1 MKNCQ
6 QGLVDSTCIPF
17 RKSWGFANT
26 HVFIE
31 HFESINVSSMSFL
44 QFCVWI
50 FRLPFV
56 LSSFLAHLGTL
67 FHPTFLA
74 HREHF
79 TNDFHQQNFWPRA
92 GSWIAGWVVPDVTL
106 IISMRYINIENC
118 LTMMCLVWDL
128 MQLQVRSSVPT
139 ATWWIFFFVNNFFR
153 CGCYGMEQV
162 HISIWEIF
170 SWSSGIVRTVLDV
183 LGLFGVSRRFSV
195 VQRCSTAPASGRLS
209 LKLHPATWLNCG
221 GWRS

>member
-1 MKNCQ
+1 
-6 QGLVDSTCIPF
+6 
-17 RKSWGFANT
+17 
-26 HVFIE
+26 
-31 HFESINVSSMSFL
+31 MSFF
-44 QFCVWI
+44 QFFVWI

-56 LSSFLAHLGTL
+56 LSLFLAHLGTL
-67 FHPTFLA
+67 STQPFWLTGNTSPTI
-74 HREHF
+74 F
-79 TNDFHQQNFWPRA
+79 TNELLAWGWKLDGWCQTWLWSFQWGTSTPKIALLWCAWCETWCNYKWDHPCLPRL
-92 GSWIAGWVVPDVTL
+92 GGL
-106 IISMRYINIENC
+106 FFL
-118 LTMMCLVWDL
+118 LT
-128 MQLQVRSSVPT
+128 T
-139 ATWWIFFFVNNFFR
+139 FFR